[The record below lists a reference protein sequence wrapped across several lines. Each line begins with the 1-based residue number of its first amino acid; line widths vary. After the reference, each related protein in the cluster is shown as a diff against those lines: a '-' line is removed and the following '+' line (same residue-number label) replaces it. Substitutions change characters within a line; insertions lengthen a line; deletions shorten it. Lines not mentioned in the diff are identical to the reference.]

1 MSKFINLF
9 LFVLLSLIWGSS
21 FILMKLGLYDQNNQ
35 IVLTAY
41 QVAALRVFTAGITLI
56 PFFISK
62 VKKYSIITWVYIMA
76 SGLLGIFIP
85 AFLFCIAETRLD
97 SGIAG
102 ILNALTPFF
111 SILFGYLLF
120 KNSIPKV
127 QILGIIIGFSGIV
140 LLVLSGSNVSF
151 NSLSYSGFIILAT
164 ISYGFNN
171 NIIKYKLADI
181 PALTIATLSFVILVI
196 PAGLILWFTGFFSLP
211 LGETV
216 YLKSTIAVSVLGVIG
231 SALAWILLY
240 TLIKRS
246 NIVFAS
252 AVTFVIPIVALFW
265 GWIYGEGITIN
276 QIFSLIVILF
286 GVYLTTPLFQKHKGL
301 FSSAAKG
308 EEINN
313 G

>member
-21 FILMKLGLYDQNNQ
+21 FILMKLGLYDHNNQ
-35 IVLTAY
+35 VVLTAW

-62 VKKYSIITWVYIMA
+62 FQRYNVITWVYIMA

-111 SILFGYLLF
+111 SILFGYILF
-120 KNSIPKV
+120 RNSIPKV

-140 LLVLSGSNVSF
+140 LLVLSGNHVSF
-151 NSLSYSGFIILAT
+151 SSLSYSGFIILAT

-211 LGETV
+211 LVESV
-216 YLKSTIAVSVLGVIG
+216 YLKSTIAVSTLGVIG

-246 NIVFAS
+246 SVVFAS

-265 GWIYGEGITIN
+265 GWIYGEGITMN
-276 QIFSLIVILF
+276 QVFSLIVILS
-286 GVYLTTPLFQKHKGL
+286 GVYLTTPLFQKHKAL
-301 FSSAAKG
+301 FSKAPAKG
-308 EEINN
+308 N
-313 G
+313 